1 MLNKHTD
8 GRMPMGETLESLERK
23 REHLY
28 RQLRE
33 TGDFR
38 RGIISVLY
46 RKCGKKNCVCAQ
58 EGHPG
63 HGPLHLWNAT
73 IKGKSYAKSV
83 KVGPELQKYL
93 DEIANHQ
100 RFVKLCEGL
109 VETNE
114 RICDLRPVPEMKD
127 EEELAALKK
136 KLRRRFM
143 KKYRRKLVGS

>member
-1 MLNKHTD
+1 
-8 GRMPMGETLESLERK
+8 MGDPLESLEQK
-23 REHLY
+23 RENLY
-28 RQLRE
+28 GQLRD

-38 RGIISVLY
+38 RGVISVIY

-63 HGPLHLWNAT
+63 HGPLHLWNTT

-83 KVGPELQKYL
+83 KLGPELQKYL
-93 DEIANHQ
+93 GEIANRH
-100 RFVKLCEGL
+100 RFVKLCEEL

-127 EEELAALKK
+127 DKELAALKK
-136 KLRRRFM
+136 KLRKRFM
-143 KKYRRKLVGS
+143 KKYKRKSAGS